1 MEGRARRRSGGEK
14 EREEECIASSDTNQ
28 MTCSIEEDSRVI
40 SEWMNELKQ
49 TVTDAKATKTYV
61 NQKTEKIMQR
71 IIQMQD
77 KMQKMQDENA
87 KMQDENAKMQDENA
101 KMQDK
106 MQKMQDEN
114 AKMQNKLAKE
124 EGSSAGLH
132 DVNSDRRQ
140 ANLKGLLY
148 NLEKADW
155 EKLHEELTKT
165 EPSSLS
171 SNPKEAMMEFINWIT
186 NACVKTI
193 PITHIDGWRKIT
205 WWTSD
210 LAKMRRQTNLY
221 RRRLKKTLDS
231 EARERAQNAFRDC
244 LNKYKTALRAAKGN
258 VWKKYVE
265 DNMKRDPWFVAHRI
279 VANKLITG
287 NMSTVKKADGSMT
300 ADWQETVNEM
310 IKCLFLKDEALE
322 GDRLCTEEEDVVEML
337 KNCKGRNA
345 TQQPSWET
353 RGRGFPANA
362 NSTNNPEQQQRA

>member
-28 MTCSIEEDSRVI
+28 MTCSTEEDWRVI
-40 SEWMNELKQ
+40 FEWMNELKQ
-49 TVTDAKATKTYV
+49 TITDAKATKTYV

-77 KMQKMQDENA
+77 KMQKRQDENA
-87 KMQDENAKMQDENA
+87 
-101 KMQDK
+101 
-106 MQKMQDEN
+106 KMQDEN

-140 ANLKGLLY
+140 ARLKGLLY

-193 PITHIDGWRKIT
+193 PITHINGWRKIT

-210 LAKMRRQTNLY
+210 LSNMRKQTRLY
-221 RRRLKKTLDS
+221 RRRLNKMLDL
-231 EARERAQNAFRDC
+231 ETRERAQNAFRDC
-244 LNKYKTALRAAKGN
+244 LDKYKTALRAAKGN

-265 DNMKRDPWFVAHRI
+265 DNMKRDPWFIAHRI

-322 GDRLCTEEEDVVEML
+322 ADRLCTEEEDVVEV
-337 KNCKGRNA
+337 
-345 TQQPSWET
+345 SE
-353 RGRGFPANA
+353 
-362 NSTNNPEQQQRA
+362 